1 MHRARLGIFFCL
13 RQLLGIGTDAIDLV
27 PSVGGRIC
35 QETPIL
41 RVFEKTTR
49 AGVKVWDKAIF
60 VSVLGMEKVISISP
74 QVDILLEIDNLE
86 NIFEGGSR

>member
-60 VSVLGMEKVISISP
+60 VSVLGMEKVMFCDGSSIISMKN
-74 QVDILLEIDNLE
+74 LLD
-86 NIFEGGSR
+86 FMGSKGI